1 MALPLPGPL
10 LHSGLFRQR
19 TIAEVQQCVQQLRQ
33 GLDRPRVLEVLDRL
47 ADFVIDSV
55 VLQQTGIVQELKKLS
70 SAGDTEISTVV
81 KDLRSQWKEDFL
93 LRDQVVKGFC
103 ERGGLDR
110 KQGRD
115 MEEGLFNSCCPL
127 GFMDGEE
134 KKNYTRHYK
143 RLCTL
148 LGAAGPGSLAKRL
161 KSRELVPSQVAAMPD
176 EDLRS
181 EAQRKQQSAAR
192 NEGLQAALL
201 APAPPAAVTEDYT
214 CPKCGS
220 HNCCRREIQ
229 TGWHNDH
236 QDATLFVA
244 CLDCGHRWKESDD
257 HGLAG

>member
-1 MALPLPGPL
+1 M
-10 LHSGLFRQR
+10 Q
-19 TIAEVQQCVQQLRQ
+19 
-33 GLDRPRVLEVLDRL
+33 
-47 ADFVIDSV
+47 
-55 VLQQTGIVQELKKLS
+55 
-70 SAGDTEISTVV
+70 
-81 KDLRSQWKEDFL
+81 
-93 LRDQVVKGFC
+93 
-103 ERGGLDR
+103 
-110 KQGRD
+110 
-115 MEEGLFNSCCPL
+115 GLFNSCCPL

-214 CPKCGS
+214 CPKCGQLLWDGETWKA
-220 HNCCRREIQ
+220 RLE
-229 TGWHNDH
+229 
-236 QDATLFVA
+236 TLFRV
-244 CLDCGHRWKESDD
+244 SD
-257 HGLAG
+257 GSSRLRPSATSS